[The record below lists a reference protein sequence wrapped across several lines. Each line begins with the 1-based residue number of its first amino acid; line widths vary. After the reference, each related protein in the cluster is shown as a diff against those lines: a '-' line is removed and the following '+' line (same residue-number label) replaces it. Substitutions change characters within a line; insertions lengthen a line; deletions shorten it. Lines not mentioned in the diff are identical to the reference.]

1 MSGINFCCMHICK
14 GPYRYTHMYASTS
27 VAETAGQAHGRATFL
42 GNYTCNSLTIMKI
55 PQKGVKMI
63 CDIYDHY

>member
-42 GNYTCNSLTIMKI
+42 GNQFPHNNENSTKRGQDEMDDL
-55 PQKGVKMI
+55 
-63 CDIYDHY
+63 